1 MSAVGQRPRGR
12 ALRLNV
18 GITDSISKLMGFKFL
33 KPAIGYPE
41 PTHIVCRTAAIEPL
55 ITQLQAHRLDI
66 VLADEPASSTL
77 KAKTYSHRLGR
88 SGVAFCAVPS
98 LAKKLRR
105 NFPRSLNGAPALL
118 PTENM
123 GRRSVLETWFSD
135 HDIRPRLIGEYE
147 DSALMAFALP
157 LDVVS
162 PSCPWLSPAPSS
174 NTGVKGDRQGRG
186 LRDRVLCHHRRTSSQ
201 TSRRHGDYAARV
213 FRNVWLIR
221 FGQSR
226 GARGRTRLSLSRC
239 ICERR
244 RNSSNTI
251 LELRSKSLLS
261 TCSSSDARTRS

>member
-147 DSALMAFALP
+147 DSALMAFCGTAGRGFTVEP
-157 LDVVS
+157 TVVTR
-162 PSCPWLSPAPSS
+162 AVFKH
-174 NTGVKGDRQGRG
+174 GVKGDRQGRG
-186 LRDRVLCHHRRTSSQ
+186 LRDRVLCHHRR
-201 TSRRHGDYAARV
+201 SRVKHPTAIAITRHAYSEM
-213 FRNVWLIR
+213 
-221 FGQSR
+221 FG
-226 GARGRTRLSLSRC
+226 
-239 ICERR
+239 
-244 RNSSNTI
+244 
-251 LELRSKSLLS
+251 
-261 TCSSSDARTRS
+261 